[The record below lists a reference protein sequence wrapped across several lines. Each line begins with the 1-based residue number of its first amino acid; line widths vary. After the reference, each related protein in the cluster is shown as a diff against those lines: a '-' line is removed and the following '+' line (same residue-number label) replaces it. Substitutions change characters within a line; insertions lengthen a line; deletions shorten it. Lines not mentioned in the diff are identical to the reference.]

1 MFDKLASMTGNTPMT
16 VNTNSKKTFDRES
29 AERQGLADAQS
40 SATPGQSTTIQSET
54 VALQATTRV
63 QPTQETAETQ
73 QSRTDSQKNLSER
86 LSEEEKA
93 VLSKSIEGLNE
104 TASGFDV
111 AVQFNVHEKYEE
123 MVIQVVDKES
133 DEVIR
138 QIPAEE
144 ALAIASFFNDLQT
157 VRKTQDTS
165 SSNQDMPKDKK
176 PKLEGIL
183 LNTQA

>member
-1 MFDKLASMTGNTPMT
+1 MFDKLATMTGTTPMT
-16 VNTNSKKTFDRES
+16 VNTNSKKTSDRES

-40 SATPGQSTTIQSET
+40 AATPGQSTTIQSET

-63 QPTQETAETQ
+63 QPTQETAEAQ
-73 QSRTDSQKNLSER
+73 QSHTDSQKNLSER

-93 VLSKSIEGLNE
+93 VLTKSIEGLNE
-104 TASGFDV
+104 TANGFDV
-111 AVQFNVHEKYEE
+111 AIQFNIHEKYEE

-144 ALAIASFFNDLQT
+144 ALAIASFFNDLQAS
-157 VRKTQDTS
+157 RKTQDAS
-165 SSNQDMPKDKK
+165 PAHQDMSKDKK
-176 PKLEGIL
+176 SKLEGIL
-183 LNTQA
+183 LNTQV

>member
-1 MFDKLASMTGNTPMT
+1 MFDKLATMTGANPMT
-16 VNTNSKKTFDRES
+16 VTTSSKKTFDRES
-29 AERQGLADAQS
+29 AERQGLADKQS
-40 SATPGQSTTIQSET
+40 SAAPGQSTTVQSET
-54 VALQATTRV
+54 VAMQATTRV
-63 QPTQETAETQ
+63 QPTQQTAAQ
-73 QSRTDSQKNLSER
+73 QLRTDSQKTLSER
-86 LSEEEKA
+86 LSNEEKA
-93 VLSKSIEGLNE
+93 LLTKSIEGLNE
-104 TASGFDV
+104 TANGFDV
-111 AVQFNVHEKYEE
+111 AVQFNIHEKYEE

-157 VRKTQDTS
+157 SRKAQDAS
-165 SSNQDMPKDKK
+165 SSNQDLSKDKK